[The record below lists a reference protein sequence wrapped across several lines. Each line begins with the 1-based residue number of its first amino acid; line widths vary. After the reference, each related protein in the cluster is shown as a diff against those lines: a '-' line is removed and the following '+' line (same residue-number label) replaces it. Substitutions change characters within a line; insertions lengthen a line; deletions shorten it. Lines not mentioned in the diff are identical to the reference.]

1 VRFSARIFL
10 AYFALLGIA
19 LWFVMRSF
27 SQELVPGMRQSLE
40 ETLNDTAN
48 LMAEVVRDEVAAGT
62 ITSGEFSRQM
72 TAFSRRH
79 IDAVIWFF
87 HKRDPNLMVYITDR
101 HGIVLYDSRGR
112 DVGRDYSQWND
123 VYLTLRGRYGA
134 RSSRDDPADEFSS
147 VMYVAAPIV
156 SGGNTIGVLTV
167 GKPSVAVQPFVEAAL
182 NNIREKGLWLL
193 LAALLVGAGLSHWL
207 TLSIRRLTAY
217 ARAVQEGRRVA
228 MPRLRETELAQLASA
243 MEAMRSE
250 LEGKDYVE
258 RYLLTLTHE
267 LKSPLAAIQGAA
279 ELLGEEMAPEQRA
292 RFIANIQSESG
303 RLRQVVERL
312 LHLAALE
319 KRQGLE
325 RVEEIDLA
333 ALLRQLVEDKAPV
346 SGRKA
351 LRVAVDA
358 APVVVRGERFLLQQ
372 AISNLLDNA
381 IEFSPPGAPLEVT
394 LGSDDGQWILRLR
407 DHGPGIPDYARGRLF
422 ESFYSLPRPDTGRK
436 STGLGLSLVREAV
449 TLHGGVVDVDN
460 HPGGGAIATLR
471 APLSP

>member
-1 VRFSARIFL
+1 VRFSTRLFL

-19 LWFVMRSF
+19 LWLVMRSF

-40 ETLNDTAN
+40 EMLNDTAN
-48 LMAEVVRDEVAAGT
+48 LMAEVVRSEVAAGT
-62 ITSGEFSRQM
+62 IADGEFSGQM
-72 TAFSRRH
+72 AAFNRRR

-87 HKRDPNLMVYITDR
+87 HKRDPNLIVYVTDR

-112 DVGRDYSQWND
+112 DVGKDYSQWND
-123 VYLTLRGRYGA
+123 IYLTLRGRYGA

-156 SGGNTIGVLTV
+156 SEGRTIGVLTV

-182 NNIREKGLWLL
+182 SNIREKGLWLL

-228 MPRLRETELAQLASA
+228 MPRLREKELAQLASA

-250 LEGKDYVE
+250 LEGKDYIE

-279 ELLGEEMAPEQRA
+279 ELLGEDMPPEQRA
-292 RFIANIQSESG
+292 RFIANIQNESG

-319 KRQGLE
+319 KRQDLE

-333 ALLRQLVEDKAPV
+333 ALLRRLVEDKAPV

-351 LRVAVDA
+351 LQVTIEA
-358 APVVVRGERFLLQQ
+358 APVVAHGERFLLQQ
-372 AISNLLDNA
+372 ALSNLLDNA
-381 IEFSPPGAPLEVT
+381 IEFSPPGAVIEVT
-394 LGSDDGQWILRLR
+394 LGADDVHWILRLR
-407 DHGPGIPDYARGRLF
+407 DHGPGIPDYARERLF

-460 HPGGGAIATLR
+460 HPDGGAIATLR
-471 APLSP
+471 VPLSP

>member
-1 VRFSARIFL
+1 
-10 AYFALLGIA
+10 
-19 LWFVMRSF
+19 
-27 SQELVPGMRQSLE
+27 
-40 ETLNDTAN
+40 
-48 LMAEVVRDEVAAGT
+48 
-62 ITSGEFSRQM
+62 
-72 TAFSRRH
+72 
-79 IDAVIWFF
+79 
-87 HKRDPNLMVYITDR
+87 
-101 HGIVLYDSRGR
+101 
-112 DVGRDYSQWND
+112 
-123 VYLTLRGRYGA
+123 
-134 RSSRDDPADEFSS
+134 
-147 VMYVAAPIV
+147 
-156 SGGNTIGVLTV
+156 
-167 GKPSVAVQPFVEAAL
+167 VAVQPFVEAAL
-182 NNIREKGLWLL
+182 GNIREKGLWLL

-250 LEGKDYVE
+250 LEGKDYIE

-279 ELLGEEMAPEQRA
+279 ELLSEDMAPEQRT

-319 KRQGLE
+319 RRQDLE
-325 RVEEIDLA
+325 RVEEIDLV

-351 LRVAVDA
+351 LQVTIEA
-358 APVVVRGERFLLQQ
+358 APVVARGERFLLQQ
-372 AISNLLDNA
+372 ALSNPLDNA
-381 IEFSPPGAPLEVT
+381 IEFSPPGAVIEVT
-394 LGSDDGQWILRLR
+394 LGSDDAHWLLRLR
-407 DHGPGIPDYARGRLF
+407 DHGPGIPDYARERLF

-449 TLHGGVVDVDN
+449 TLHGGTIDVDN
-460 HPGGGAIATLR
+460 HPDGGTIATLCM
-471 APLSP
+471 PLSPQGSG

>member
-1 VRFSARIFL
+1 MRFSARIFL
-10 AYFALLGIA
+10 AYFALLGVA

-40 ETLNDTAN
+40 EMLNDTAN
-48 LMAEVVRDEVAAGT
+48 LMAEVVRDEVATGT
-62 ITSGEFSRQM
+62 ITDGDFSRQM
-72 TAFSRRH
+72 AAFSQRR

-87 HKRDPNLMVYITDR
+87 HKRDPNLLVYITDR

-112 DVGRDYSQWND
+112 DVGKDYSQWND
-123 VYLTLRGRYGA
+123 VYLTLRGSYGA

-156 SGGNTIGVLTV
+156 SEGRTIGVLTV

-193 LAALLVGAGLSHWL
+193 FAALLVGAGLSHWL

-250 LEGKDYVE
+250 LEGKDYIE

-279 ELLGEEMAPEQRA
+279 ELLGEDMAPEQRG

-303 RLRQVVERL
+303 RLRQVIERL

-325 RVEEIDLA
+325 RIEEIDLA
-333 ALLRQLVEDKAPV
+333 ELLRQLVEDKAPV

-351 LRVAVDA
+351 LRVAVEA
-358 APVVVRGERFLLQQ
+358 APIVAHGERFLLQQ

-381 IEFSPPGAPLEVT
+381 IEFSPPGALLEVT
-394 LGSDDGQWILRLR
+394 LDSDGSHWILRLR

-449 TLHGGVVDVDN
+449 TLHGGVIDVDN
-460 HPGGGAIATLR
+460 HPDDGAIATLR